1 MYTDFTGGRGYFG
14 CDGAWHAGGSFFNRL
29 NESQAKKALAPLKT
43 SYVVHSSV
51 VIRARQTAARH
62 GPASSPDAYRQRVT
76 YDVSAEQFITAWE
89 QAGSAEE
96 VVEKLGMPKAIV
108 HARASTYRSAGI
120 KLKKMPRKA
129 RKRLDVD
136 ALNKLI
142 EKIRGTQGGGGE
154 NEDESSRPRQG

>member
-1 MYTDFTGGRGYFG
+1 RASSRSASVGPPSAGEVHRLHRLTAKAAHGASGVGLARHIGPDFFR
-14 CDGAWHAGGSFFNRL
+14 RPR
-29 NESQAKKALAPLKT
+29 ESQIKKALAPLKT

-51 VIRARQTAARH
+51 ALRSRQTAARH
-62 GPASSPDAYRQRVT
+62 GPVSSPDAYRQRVT
-76 YDVSAEQFITAWE
+76 YDVSAEEFITAWE

-129 RKRLDVD
+129 SNKLDID
-136 ALNKLI
+136 ALNK
-142 EKIRGTQGGGGE
+142 
-154 NEDESSRPRQG
+154 NP